1 MMKTIKNTLIAG
13 LTCLAIV
20 FTISS
25 CQKGF
30 DPKTYAPKKP
40 APTFGGYGASSQ
52 IETASLVAYWPFNG
66 DLKDSI
72 SGIAGVATGT
82 GFTSGTAGKALQG
95 ALNGYVI
102 SAAPPA
108 VKALHS
114 FTLTVWYINPENTN
128 GLINPVDIVN
138 NQYFWGN
145 FDLFIENP
153 PSATSGQLKLHMF
166 NNGASTSGQDL
177 WAGDYVITSAYNQ
190 WNQIGVTYNDATGT
204 AVVYYNGV
212 AAGTATNAAFT
223 PLNWSGVTQMV
234 FGTVQ
239 FETNPS
245 LTSATGSQ
253 PWANYITGAMD
264 HVRIYNTV
272 LTASEASALYHLEQI
287 GR

>member
-1 MMKTIKNTLIAG
+1 MMKTIKNLLMVS
-13 LTCLAIV
+13 LTGVAIV
-20 FTISS
+20 FTVSS

-30 DPKTYAPKKP
+30 DPKTYAPSKP
-40 APTFGGYGASSQ
+40 LPTFGGYSSSGE
-52 IETASLVAYWPFNG
+52 IETSSLVAYWPLNG
-66 DLKDSI
+66 NLKDSI
-72 SGIAGVATGT
+72 SGTAGVATGT
-82 GFTSGTAGKALQG
+82 SFTAGTAGQALQG

-102 SAAPPA
+102 TNVPPA

-114 FTLTVWYINPENTN
+114 FTLTVWYKNPENTN

-153 PSATSGQLKLHMF
+153 PSATTGQLKLHLF
-166 NNGASTSGQDL
+166 NNGGSSTGTDL
-177 WAGDYVITSAYNQ
+177 WAGDYLITNAYNQ
-190 WNQIGVTYNDATGT
+190 WNQIGVTYDDATAT
-204 AVVYYNGV
+204 AVVYYNGAPV
-212 AAGTATNAAFT
+212 GTQTSTGFA

-253 PWANYITGAMD
+253 PWANYLTGAMD

-272 LTASEASALYHLEQI
+272 LSASEASALYNLEKL